1 MIPYSHFFL
10 ISCSALV
17 NGSNSIM
24 RGRLFAAYWLLQYN
38 PITFY
43 LIASSG
49 GFGISGIRIS
59 WALLVSTL
67 FIILGVAVKYQVRF
81 RHILFVLLGF
91 LSILLTSFNEMS
103 RLGEPLPGLYI
114 TFIEFLLA
122 YLVIV
127 FFIPKTFSTDLTNW
141 RKWVYLFMGANIII
155 WVLALASGET
165 WGVFRAY
172 IGGVTLNRLP
182 DFMLPILLPSFLI
195 SASFFGSLLIISY
208 ILVTSYRTLY
218 LGFIM
223 AILVNAIGSK
233 ITKSALKIAFLIIV
247 TSIIVTIVFP
257 ETLVIFERL
266 LSAFMSEDKVLGE
279 SSKSQR
285 FNDLV
290 FLLQGLPNCLPFGC
304 GSLDPITS
312 DPLYNFS
319 FFPLWSILALGI
331 GALPF
336 LLWLLFPIWSV
347 IGHRDKGF
355 NGAWV
360 MVFFISLAFPY
371 VHYFPLTGVMAFFTY
386 LVVDDR
392 RWKKQ

>member
-1 MIPYSHFFL
+1 
-10 ISCSALV
+10 
-17 NGSNSIM
+17 M
-24 RGRLFAAYWLLQYN
+24 RGRLFATYWVLQYN

-49 GFGISGIRIS
+49 GYGISGIRIS
-59 WALLVSTL
+59 WALLVSIL
-67 FIILGVAVKYQVRF
+67 FVILGVAVKHQVRL
-81 RHILFVLLGF
+81 RHILFVALGL
-91 LSILLTSFNEMS
+91 LSILLASFNEMS
-103 RLGEPLPGLYI
+103 RFGEPLPGLYV

-122 YLVIV
+122 YLVVV
-127 FFIPKTFSTDLTNW
+127 FFIPETFSTDLTNW
-141 RKWVYLFMGANIII
+141 RKWVYLFMGVNIVI
-155 WVLALASGET
+155 WILAVFSGDS

-208 ILVTSYRTLY
+208 ILLTSYRTLY
-218 LGFIM
+218 VGFIM
-223 AILVNAIGSK
+223 AIVVNAIGAK
-233 ITKSALKIAFLIIV
+233 INVRTLNKIFLLII
-247 TSIIVTIVFP
+247 TSISIALFFP
-257 ETLVIFERL
+257 ETKVIFERL
-266 LSAFMSEDKVLGE
+266 ISAFLPEDKVLGE
-279 SSKSQR
+279 ASKSQR

-290 FLLQGLPNCLPFGC
+290 LLLEGLPSCLPFGC

-312 DPLYNFS
+312 APLYNFS
-319 FFPLWSILALGI
+319 FFPVWSILAFGV

-355 NGAWV
+355 NGAWI
-360 MVFFISLAFPY
+360 MVFFIAVAFPY
-371 VHYFPLTGVMAFFTY
+371 VHYFPLTGAMAFFTY

>member
-1 MIPYSHFFL
+1 
-10 ISCSALV
+10 
-17 NGSNSIM
+17 M

-43 LIASSG
+43 LIANSG

-67 FIILGVAVKYQVRF
+67 FVILGVAVKHQVRL
-81 RHILFVLLGF
+81 RHILFVALGLLP
-91 LSILLTSFNEMS
+91 ILLASFNEMS
-103 RLGEPLPGLYI
+103 RLGEPLPGLYV

-122 YLVIV
+122 YLVVV
-127 FFIPKTFSTDLTNW
+127 FFIPETFSTDLTNW
-141 RKWVYLFMGANIII
+141 RKWVYFFMGANIII
-155 WVLALASGET
+155 WVLALGSGET
-165 WGVFRAY
+165 WGVFQAY

-182 DFMLPILLPSFLI
+182 DFMLPILLPSFMI
-195 SASFFGSLLIISY
+195 SAGFFGSLFIISY
-208 ILVTSYRTLY
+208 ILLTSYRTLY

-223 AILVNAIGSK
+223 AIAVNAIGSK
-233 ITKSALKIAFLIIV
+233 ITKSALKIIFLVIV

-279 SSKSQR
+279 ASKSQR

-290 FLLQGLPNCLPFGC
+290 LLLEGLPSCLPFGC

-312 DPLYNFS
+312 APLYNFS
-319 FFPLWSILALGI
+319 FFPVWSILAFGV

-347 IGHRDKGF
+347 IGHRDKVF
-355 NGAWV
+355 NGAWI
-360 MVFFISLAFPY
+360 MVFFIAVAFPY

-386 LVVDDR
+386 LVLDNR
-392 RWKKQ
+392 RWEKQ

>member
-10 ISCSALV
+10 ISCSASV

-38 PITFY
+38 PMTCY

>member
-1 MIPYSHFFL
+1 
-10 ISCSALV
+10 
-17 NGSNSIM
+17 M
-24 RGRLFAAYWLLQYN
+24 RGRLFATYWVLQYN

-49 GFGISGIRIS
+49 GYGISGIRIS
-59 WALLVSTL
+59 WALLVSIL
-67 FIILGVAVKYQVRF
+67 FVILGVAVKHQVRL
-81 RHILFVLLGF
+81 RHILFVALGL
-91 LSILLTSFNEMS
+91 LSILLASFNEMS
-103 RLGEPLPGLYI
+103 RFGEPLPGLYV

-122 YLVIV
+122 YLVVV
-127 FFIPKTFSTDLTNW
+127 FFIPETFSTDLTNW
-141 RKWVYLFMGANIII
+141 RKWVYLFMGVNIVI
-155 WVLALASGET
+155 WILAVFSGDS

-208 ILVTSYRTLY
+208 ILLTSYRTLY
-218 LGFIM
+218 VGFIM
-223 AILVNAIGSK
+223 AIVVNAIGAK
-233 ITKSALKIAFLIIV
+233 INVRTLNKIFLLII
-247 TSIIVTIVFP
+247 TSISIALFFP
-257 ETLVIFERL
+257 ETKVIFERL
-266 LSAFMSEDKVLGE
+266 ISAFLPEDKVLGE
-279 SSKSQR
+279 ASKSQR

-290 FLLQGLPNCLPFGC
+290 FLLEGLPSCLPFGC

-312 DPLYNFS
+312 APLYNFS
-319 FFPLWSILALGI
+319 FFPVWSILAFGV

-355 NGAWV
+355 NGAWI
-360 MVFFISLAFPY
+360 MVFFIAVAFPY
-371 VHYFPLTGVMAFFTY
+371 VHYFPLTGAMAFFTY